1 MSCTVVTQEH
11 LFFYVFAARRLLNRT
26 EHGGILP
33 MENEMT
39 GYILTLLENYAKTTK
54 EIELLRYE
62 LQHCNIVSPEEVIET
77 LALSRRE
84 NNQDSSYPHDVAG
97 IAMCFREVT
106 DRLNKDASNEVAA
119 QYVALVR
126 ERERL
131 QYYISLLEHRESTAL
146 KEHYFFQ
153 KSWTEI
159 AKNLGVTRRTVYKI
173 RAEAIDNLASF
184 YRFTKQVFRLS

>member
-1 MSCTVVTQEH
+1 
-11 LFFYVFAARRLLNRT
+11 
-26 EHGGILP
+26 

-54 EIELLRYE
+54 EIEMLRYE
-62 LQHCNIVSPEEVIET
+62 LQHCNIVSPEEMIET

-84 NNQDSSYPHDVAG
+84 NNPDNSYPHDVAG

-119 QYVALVR
+119 QYVALFR

-131 QYYISLLEHRESTAL
+131 QYYISLYQPVGASGKHGSEGAL
-146 KEHYFFQ
+146 FFQ

-159 AKNLGVTRRTVYKI
+159 AKGLGATRRTVYKI

>member
-1 MSCTVVTQEH
+1 
-11 LFFYVFAARRLLNRT
+11 
-26 EHGGILP
+26 

-62 LQHCNIVSPEEVIET
+62 LQHCNIVSPEEMIET

-84 NNQDSSYPHDVAG
+84 NNPDNSYPHDVAG

-119 QYVALVR
+119 QYVALFR

-159 AKNLGVTRRTVYKI
+159 ANDLGITRRTVYKI
-173 RAEAIDNLASF
+173 RVEAIDNLAGF
-184 YRFTKQVFRLS
+184 YAFTKQVFRLS

>member
-1 MSCTVVTQEH
+1 
-11 LFFYVFAARRLLNRT
+11 
-26 EHGGILP
+26 

-62 LQHCNIVSPEEVIET
+62 LQHCNIVSPEEMIET

-84 NNQDSSYPHDVAG
+84 NNPDSRYPHDVAG

-159 AKNLGVTRRTVYKI
+159 ANWQASTDLQSKCFVYREKAFQENKCEQETNRGI
-173 RAEAIDNLASF
+173 PMI
-184 YRFTKQVFRLS
+184 